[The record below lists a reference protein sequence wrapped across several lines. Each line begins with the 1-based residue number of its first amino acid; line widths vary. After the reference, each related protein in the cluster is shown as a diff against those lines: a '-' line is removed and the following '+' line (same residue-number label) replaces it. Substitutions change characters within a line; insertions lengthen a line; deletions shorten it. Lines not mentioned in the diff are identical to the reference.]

1 MQSSECIPKYGA
13 EKGSGVR
20 PISLVGSLYKIIKK
34 MTTNRIEEVTVHYWP
49 LSRSLDDNSMSSWW
63 QMNASRAMSG
73 NFGLDC
79 KIDMKNDSN
88 HED

>member
-34 MTTNRIEEVTVHYWP
+34 MTTNRIEEVTK
-49 LSRSLDDNSMSSWW
+49 SII
-63 QMNASRAMSG
+63 
-73 NFGLDC
+73 GLYHGALTTTQC
-79 KIDMKNDSN
+79 HLGGK
-88 HED
+88 